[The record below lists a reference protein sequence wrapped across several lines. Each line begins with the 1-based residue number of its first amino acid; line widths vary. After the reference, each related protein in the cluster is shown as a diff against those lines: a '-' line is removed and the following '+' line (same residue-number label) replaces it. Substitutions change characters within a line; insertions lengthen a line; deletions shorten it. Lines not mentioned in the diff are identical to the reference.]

1 MPEVNFLE
9 KTNVNQPRI
18 FTLLRILLG
27 SILIIKGIMFIN
39 DTTALRALIEETGIG
54 VFSNN
59 AKILAFVVPYINLLG
74 GLFIIIGLF
83 TKTCSIINIPIIIVA
98 TLFVNIKN
106 VHTGSGGFELVL
118 SIVVLVLLIL
128 FAIKGSG
135 MLSAD
140 EYFHLL
146 KDHKDP

>member
-1 MPEVNFLE
+1 MSEVNFLE
-9 KTNVNQPRI
+9 KANENQPRI

-39 DTTALRALIEETGIG
+39 DTTMLQALIKETGIG

-59 AKILAFVVPYINLLG
+59 AKILSFIVPYINLLG
-74 GLFIIIGLF
+74 GIFIIIGLF
-83 TKTCSIINIPIIIVA
+83 TKTCSIINIPIVIVA
-98 TLFVNIKN
+98 MFFVNIKN
-106 VHTGSGGFELVL
+106 INTGGGGFELVVSL
-118 SIVVLVLLIL
+118 VVLVLLIL

-146 KDHKDP
+146 KEHRDP

>member
-1 MPEVNFLE
+1 MSEVNFLE
-9 KTNVNQPRI
+9 KANENQPRI

-39 DTTALRALIEETGIG
+39 DTTMLQALIKETGIG

-59 AKILAFVVPYINLLG
+59 AKILSFIVPYINLLG
-74 GLFIIIGLF
+74 GIFIIIGLF
-83 TKTCSIINIPIIIVA
+83 TKTCSIINIPIVIVA
-98 TLFVNIKN
+98 MFFVNIKN
-106 VHTGSGGFELVL
+106 INTGGGGFELVVSL
-118 SIVVLVLLIL
+118 VVLVLLIL
-128 FAIKGSG
+128 FTIKGSG

-146 KDHKDP
+146 KEHKDP